1 MQQVTSHATT
11 EQAAAAPWRAE
22 MERLQQQLSQLR
34 MVVDSGQAWSP
45 QAGPLQTTLS
55 GSSAPTPTPGTAPGA
70 SAPVNEQTTLSG
82 SSAPT
87 PTPGTAPGASAPV
100 NEQLTELFQEL
111 EGLELALVQERN
123 KVHELIEE
131 RASRHEA
138 HERDI
143 AELEGMLQIMQQEN
157 QRLTVENQRLASEMG
172 AFKPS
177 SKKDSPLVGLV
188 EPLVGAQVIPE
199 PEMERS
205 GII

>member
-1 MQQVTSHATT
+1 MQQVTSHATA

-45 QAGPLQTTLS
+45 QTGPLQTTM
-55 GSSAPTPTPGTAPGA
+55 
-70 SAPVNEQTTLSG
+70 SG